1 MGKNIMTYQKR
12 LNLIDECLR
21 RFDHPMNIKEIQKY
35 CNQRLNRDFRDRTYR
50 YDLEKLKWN
59 MA

>member
-35 CNQRLNRDFRDRTYR
+35 CNHNTALN
-50 YDLEKLKWN
+50 
-59 MA
+59 